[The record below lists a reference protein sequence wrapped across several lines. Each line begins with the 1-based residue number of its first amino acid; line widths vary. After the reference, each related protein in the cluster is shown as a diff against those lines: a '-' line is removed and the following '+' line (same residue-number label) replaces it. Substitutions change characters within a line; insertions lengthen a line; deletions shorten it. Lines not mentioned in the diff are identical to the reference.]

1 MRSDTSDFKIISAIA
16 LGAIGGLLL
25 GNLIWGG
32 QGRSTPLSKHVSTL
46 SKILKQI
53 EGMNTEEAEDLKN
66 RIQHILKTIESNYGD
81 LKEKSK

>member
-1 MRSDTSDFKIISAIA
+1 MKSDINDFKIISAIA

-25 GNLIWGG
+25 GNLIWGR
-32 QGRSTPLSKHVSTL
+32 QGIKTPLSKHVSTL

-66 RIQHILKTIESNYGD
+66 RIHSILKTIESNYGD
-81 LKEKSK
+81 TKEKGN